1 MPLDSIPPPSPCG
14 KNPPQPKH
22 ICSSTSPCPIH
33 LSDVGKCFHTFPKGT
48 FKARYS
54 PPIVPK
60 YVLNHFA
67 HHAPVW
73 TWVAKDG
80 PNKGKSFQVP
90 TTPVACA
97 KNAPRAVRWMVA
109 VFHSFKAHLNPV
121 AVDADS
127 GRVHQG
133 WLRLYQSNMHLHLQT
148 QIKALQPRC
157 PPIPPNPPNPKP
169 HSPPPAGDPLSE
181 LRAEIHTL
189 HEKFYNYI
197 KSHEACCTRSSDQSS
212 DTSSEA
218 DPGQGSDPPSPPPPA
233 FTLVETGPDDCEVVM
248 SNPPS
253 WLSTVLKAP
262 DTPQRFKDRHM
273 TMPAPLSTSFPESVL
288 EAKVAFMHFRHMSR
302 DVTGC
307 DIGMSQASVVGK
319 AAKIWSI
326 LPRLNGL
333 SNCNSTFKNY
343 LLMQH
348 NKF

>member
-1 MPLDSIPPPSPCG
+1 MPLDSVPPPSPRG

-22 ICSSTSPCPIH
+22 IR
-33 LSDVGKCFHTFPKGT
+33 T

-54 PPIVPK
+54 LPIVPK

-109 VFHSFKAHLNPV
+109 VA
-121 AVDADS
+121 
-127 GRVHQG
+127 
-133 WLRLYQSNMHLHLQT
+133 
-148 QIKALQPRC
+148 C
-157 PPIPPNPPNPKP
+157 PPRLAPPLPKQHASAPSDPDKSPTAQVPTHPPQPPKP

-288 EAKVAFMHFRHMSR
+288 EAIKLRFVGSPPFYLGISQFGALAVATTADRGLVSPWRKV
-302 DVTGC
+302 
-307 DIGMSQASVVGK
+307 
-319 AAKIWSI
+319 
-326 LPRLNGL
+326 L
-333 SNCNSTFKNY
+333 
-343 LLMQH
+343 
-348 NKF
+348 